1 MKDMI
6 LKSLNVALRETLP
19 VKIIYEGKDSIT
31 ERVIVVKNIKDNSV
45 IAYCRLRRRVSSFK
59 LDRILAAEV
68 LYGKR

>member
-19 VKIIYEGKDSIT
+19 VKIIYEGKDNIT
-31 ERVIVVKNIKDNSV
+31 ERVIVVKSIKDNSV
-45 IAYCRLRRRVSSFK
+45 VAYCRLRRRVSSFK